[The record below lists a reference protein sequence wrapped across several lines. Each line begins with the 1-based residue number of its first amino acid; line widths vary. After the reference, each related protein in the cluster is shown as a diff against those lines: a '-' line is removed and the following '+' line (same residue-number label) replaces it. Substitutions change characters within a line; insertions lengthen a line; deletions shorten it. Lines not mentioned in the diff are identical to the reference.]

1 MTKTNQTPSLY
12 TLQFLATVLIFTLL
26 ATNTAQAQL
35 LVDVE
40 APIIELEALAETE
53 ADGSQVFSALVA
65 DDQQLKDV
73 TLYHRRS
80 GQQAFTRQDMEPL
93 GDTGYYSATL
103 TTDPSDLRAIEY
115 YLQARDEGGNRTVS
129 GYAFDPYHRLLTR
142 ASSRENSEPWQP
154 AISNQPVAKTPRRW
168 WAVALGVLAVGVLAA
183 AAGGG
188 DNSEESGRVPVTI
201 DIIEP
206 VL

>member
-1 MTKTNQTPSLY
+1 MMTKTNQTPSLY

-115 YLQARDEGGNRTVS
+115 YLQARDEGGNRTVRDTHLILIADYLHAPVRGKIPS
-129 GYAFDPYHRLLTR
+129 LGNLQYQISRL
-142 ASSRENSEPWQP
+142 PKP
-154 AISNQPVAKTPRRW
+154 HVD
-168 WAVALGVLAVGVLAA
+168 
-183 AAGGG
+183 GGPLRLVC
-188 DNSEESGRVPVTI
+188 S
-201 DIIEP
+201 
-206 VL
+206 L